1 MKILFD
7 LFPLILFF
15 ISYKIAGSYQETI
28 HTLLNEHLGRFVSGG
43 AIPAS
48 QAPLIAATIVGIIAT
63 VVQVLYL
70 LLRRKKVDGA
80 LWVSLVVFIVFGGM
94 TIYFHDS
101 DFIKWKPTV
110 FYWAMATAM
119 LVAYRFFD
127 KNMIRVAMEGQF
139 QLPEHIWVRLHFM
152 WVTFWLVLGFVNL
165 FVAFVLFKSQDDA
178 WVNFKLFG
186 ATGLILVFFIAQ
198 AFYLSKHIK
207 DEA

>member
-15 ISYKIAGSYQETI
+15 VSYKLAGGYQEAA
-28 HTLLNEHLGRFVSGG
+28 HALLNEHLGKLVSGG

-48 QAPLIAATIVGIIAT
+48 QAPLIVATIVGIIAT
-63 VVQVLYL
+63 VAQVLYL
-70 LLRRKKVDGA
+70 LIRRKKVDGA
-80 LWVSLVVFIVFGGM
+80 LWVSLVVFVVFGSM
-94 TIYFHDS
+94 TIYFHDG

-110 FYWAMATAM
+110 IYWALATAM

-127 KNMIRVAMEGQF
+127 KNFIRLAMEKQV
-139 QLPEHIWVRLHFM
+139 QLPEHVWVRLHFM

-165 FVAFVLFKSQDDA
+165 FVAFVLFKAQDEA
-178 WVNFKLFG
+178 WVNFKMFG
-186 ATGLILVFFIAQ
+186 VTGLMLVFFVAQ

-207 DEA
+207 DEV

>member
-7 LFPLILFF
+7 LFPLLLFF
-15 ISYKIAGSYQETI
+15 VSYKIAGGQQEAI
-28 HTLLNEHLGRFVSGG
+28 HAVLNDYLGKYVSGG
-43 AIPAS
+43 AIPAA

-63 VVQVLYL
+63 AAQVLYL
-70 LLRRKKVDGA
+70 LARRKKVDGA
-80 LWVSLVVFIVFGGM
+80 LWVSLVVFIVFGSM
-94 TIYFHDS
+94 TIYFHNG

-110 FYWAMATAM
+110 IFWAFATAM

-127 KNMIRVAMEGQF
+127 KNMIRAAMEGQVN
-139 QLPEHIWVRLHFM
+139 LPEHIWVRLHFM

-165 FVAFVLFKSQDDA
+165 FVAFVLFKSQDEA

-186 ATGLILVFFIAQ
+186 VTGLMIVFFIAQ

-207 DEA
+207 DEV

>member
-7 LFPLILFF
+7 LIPLILFF
-15 ISYKIAGSYQETI
+15 ISYKLAGGYQEVI
-28 HTLLNEHLGRFVSGG
+28 HGLLNTHLGRFVSGG

-48 QAPLIAATIVGIIAT
+48 QAAIIAATIVGTLAT
-63 VVQVLYL
+63 VAQVLYL
-70 LLRRKKVDGA
+70 VLRRKKVHGA
-80 LWVSLVVFIVFGGM
+80 LWMSLGVFIVFGGM
-94 TIYFHDS
+94 TVYFHDG

-110 FYWAMATAM
+110 FYWAMAATL
-119 LVAYRFFD
+119 LVAYHFFD
-127 KNMIRVAMEGQF
+127 KNMIRAAMEAQVE
-139 QLPEHIWVRLHFM
+139 LPEHIWIRLHFM

-165 FVAFVLFKSQDDA
+165 FVAFVLFKSRDDA

-186 ATGLILVFFIAQ
+186 ATGLIIVFFFAQ

>member
-15 ISYKIAGSYQETI
+15 ISYKIAGGHQDAISAI
-28 HTLLNEHLGRFVSGG
+28 LNEYLGKYVSGG

-48 QAPLIAATIVGIIAT
+48 QAPLIAATIIGIIAT
-63 VVQVLYL
+63 AAQVLYL
-70 LLRRKKVDGA
+70 LARRKKVDGA
-80 LWVSLVVFIVFGGM
+80 LWVSLVVFIIFGSM
-94 TIYFHDS
+94 TVYFHDG

-110 FYWAMATAM
+110 IYWALATAM

-127 KNMIRVAMEGQF
+127 KNMIRLAMEQQV
-139 QLPEHIWVRLHFM
+139 QLPEHVWVRLHFM

-165 FVAFVLFKSQDDA
+165 FVAFVLFKSQDEA

-186 ATGLILVFFIAQ
+186 VTGLMLVFFIAQ